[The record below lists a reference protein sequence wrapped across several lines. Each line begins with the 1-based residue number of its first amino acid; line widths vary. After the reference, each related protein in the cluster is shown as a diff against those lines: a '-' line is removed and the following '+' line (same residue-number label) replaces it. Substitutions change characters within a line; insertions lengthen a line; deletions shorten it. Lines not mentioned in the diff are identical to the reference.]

1 MKENKQTINEEIDE
15 KVEDI
20 FESDIFKTI
29 ETRTERANKEREKRR
44 LIRRYRKLASIFI
57 FAMAVTSIIWI
68 LSQTAGDSYRNE
80 KGFIKYADAQFDKSK
95 SLELVGNEKT
105 EYQYGEPISYAVD
118 YTACKDEGISA
129 FRDTKIEGLKA
140 AFAEKSDPE
149 DENPRALLIKTGVTD
164 YKDEIS
170 NLAIYCRGSVKNGG
184 EMESLGN
191 EIYTYQFSV
200 KTGDI
205 LVPQQILKDNYRQRC
220 SQYFMK
226 YFDKEYKKE
235 QLAKD
240 WKKYLTPD
248 ANNFNKFIVT
258 NSGITFC
265 FDEGTVLKKSEGIAY
280 AGMASVMSK
289 EILREHIIQRY
300 IDPSKPMVALT
311 FDDGPG
317 GESEDRILTC
327 LENNNS
333 VATFFY
339 QGMFI
344 GGREE
349 KIKRAKSIG
358 CEIGHHTWNHPVL
371 TSLNDDEVSA
381 QITNTNNAIY
391 NACGAYPTVFRPSY
405 GMTSDK
411 INQISGMP
419 VIMWSIDTLDW
430 KLRDGQKIYDK
441 VVNSGNLDGKIVL
454 MHSIHGFTADAVDS
468 LVPWLKSRGYQLVT
482 VSEMIKYKTGAD
494 PVPGAVYR

>member
-1 MKENKQTINEEIDE
+1 MMREKYESLPLATLKDLAKARGLKGISTMKKAELIERMLEEDE
-15 KVEDI
+15 KEKKSARETVKELSANTGDKEVHDI
-20 FESDIFKTI
+20 DKLDSGITAHGILEVMQDGYGFIRS
-29 ETRTERANKEREKRR
+29 ANYLPGENDVYVSPSQ
-44 LIRRYRKLASIFI
+44 IRRF
-57 FAMAVTSIIWI
+57 
-68 LSQTAGDSYRNE
+68 
-80 KGFIKYADAQFDKSK
+80 
-95 SLELVGNEKT
+95 
-105 EYQYGEPISYAVD
+105 
-118 YTACKDEGISA
+118 
-129 FRDTKIEGLKA
+129 
-140 AFAEKSDPE
+140 
-149 DENPRALLIKTGVTD
+149 
-164 YKDEIS
+164 
-170 NLAIYCRGSVKNGG
+170 NL
-184 EMESLGN
+184 
-191 EIYTYQFSV
+191 

-405 GMTSDK
+405 GMTNDK